1 METGTCDSCGE
12 DDADDLVALHR
23 LYVTPESWDQEGSV
37 RRDPDVERWCAAC
50 RTHYPHELLGA
61 DPPADASAGA

>member
-1 METGTCDSCGE
+1 MRARSLTAVETGTCDSCGE

-50 RTHYPHELLGA
+50 RTHYPHELL
-61 DPPADASAGA
+61 DA